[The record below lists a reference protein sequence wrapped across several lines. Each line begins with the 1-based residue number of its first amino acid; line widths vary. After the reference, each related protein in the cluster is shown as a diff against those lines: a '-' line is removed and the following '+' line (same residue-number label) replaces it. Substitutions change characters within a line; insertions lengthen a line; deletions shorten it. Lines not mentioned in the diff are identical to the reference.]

1 MNSWIADLGLSG
13 ILTPTL
19 MKDIVKALV
28 VVILG
33 LVVARLAAAA
43 VRRMTAA
50 RLEPAQGL
58 LARRLVFYTV
68 LSLTAVSALH
78 QLGIEL
84 GLLVGAAG
92 ILTVA
97 LGFAS
102 QTSASNLISGLFLLA
117 ERPFQV
123 GDVIQ
128 IEDTVGEV
136 LSVDLLSVKLR
147 TYDNRLVR
155 LPNESIIQTRL
166 TNLTAFP
173 IRRVDVMLGVAY
185 KEDIDRVERILFEVA
200 DADPLC
206 LDEPKPRFFFLGY
219 GDSSLDLQFSVW
231 ATRDNF
237 FQLKTRI
244 QIAIKRAF
252 DREDI
257 EIPFP
262 HRTLYTG
269 SVTEPFPVRMVPP
282 AASDGGD

>member
-1 MNSWIADLGLSG
+1 MNNWLADLGLSD

-19 MKDIVKALV
+19 MKDMVKALV
-28 VVILG
+28 VVFLG

-43 VRRMTAA
+43 VRRMTAT

-58 LARRLVFYTV
+58 LVRRMVFYTV

-244 QIAIKRAF
+244 QVAIKRAF

-269 SVTEPFPVRMVPP
+269 SVTEPFPVRLVTP
-282 AASDGGD
+282 APSDRDD